1 MNIKRVLPLIM
12 LFIPLAS
19 SLILSGCQSL
29 KSGPSGQAQCDV
41 SVPNAQ
47 PYYPVKAAALR
58 VDGTVTVSYTVGAS
72 GHPEDIKIL
81 SATPEG
87 YFEREAIR
95 AVSRWCLAPT
105 TMTQTTTLTFRMNDK
120 K

>member
-1 MNIKRVLPLIM
+1 M
-12 LFIPLAS
+12 LFIPLTS
-19 SLILSGCQSL
+19 SLILSGCQFH
-29 KSGPSGQAQCDV
+29 KSDPLGQVPCDV

-47 PYYPVKAAALR
+47 PDYPVKAAALR
-58 VDGTVTVSYTVGAS
+58 VDGAVTVSYKVGAS

-87 YFEREAIR
+87 YFEHEALR

-105 TMTQTTTLTFRMNDK
+105 TMAQTTTLTFRMNDMK
-120 K
+120 